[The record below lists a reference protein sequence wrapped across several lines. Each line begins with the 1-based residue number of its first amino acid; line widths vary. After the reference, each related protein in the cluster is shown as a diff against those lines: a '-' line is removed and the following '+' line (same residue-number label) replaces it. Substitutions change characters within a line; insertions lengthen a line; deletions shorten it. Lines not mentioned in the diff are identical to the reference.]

1 MSIAPASP
9 PRLRTW
15 LGLAACGSLVAGV
28 GSVLAPTPTLGAIAA
43 FFALAVGVALR
54 RKLPQIF
61 LVTLGVALICY
72 AFLGKGFAYLGTG
85 SFYVGELV
93 LALGLVTALVCLRD
107 LLTVRSLTVWALIAF
122 CVWGALRTA
131 PYLSIYGFDALRDAT
146 LWGYSLFAVL
156 AGAFL
161 VTTNW
166 LRRIPEQF
174 VVWTPWFLLWVP
186 IGTIIV
192 SVAGN
197 ALPRNPLTDTAIFG
211 LKPGDLSVHLAGV
224 AAFLLVGLHEI
235 TTRREN
241 PVAGGSLAPRSAG
254 GLLQEWVWWLGWLVG
269 FFVTGAQNRG
279 GLLSMLTA
287 CLVAGAF
294 GRSTKWIKPL
304 VAFTLISLVLVSSDA
319 GLSLGGTRLVS
330 PQQLVDNVTSLTGSS
345 TRQDLVGS
353 REWRL
358 AWWGTIV
365 DYTVFGNYF
374 FGGKGFGVN
383 LAVDDGFDVTTDQ
396 SLRSPHNGHM
406 TVLARSGVVGFLIWV
421 LLQTSFL
428 ISLLRTYLLARRARD
443 VWWARMSIWV
453 LAYWS
458 AFMVNA
464 SFDVYLE
471 GPQGG
476 IWFWSVFGAGIAL
489 VLSYQRQRAP
499 GFVGLLGGP
508 QSVRQAFAQH
518 QRRQAESGVR

>member
-1 MSIAPASP
+1 MSATPASP

-15 LGLAACGSLVAGV
+15 VGLAACGSLVAAV
-28 GSVLAPTPTLGAIAA
+28 GSVLAPIPTLSALAA
-43 FFALAVGVALR
+43 FFALALGVALR
-54 RKLPQIF
+54 RRLPQIF
-61 LVTLGVALICY
+61 LASLGVVLIGY

-93 LALGLVTALVCLRD
+93 LALGLVAALVCYQDVLA
-107 LLTVRSLTVWALIAF
+107 VRSPTVWVLVAF
-122 CVWGALRTA
+122 CAWGALRTA
-131 PYLSIYGFDALRDAT
+131 PYLSTYGLDALRDAT
-146 LWGYSLFAVL
+146 LWAYGLFAILV
-156 AGAFL
+156 AAFL
-161 VTTNW
+161 ARTNW
-166 LRRIPEQF
+166 LRRLPERYIVWASWF
-174 VVWTPWFLLWVP
+174 VLWVP
-186 IGTIIV
+186 IGTIIL

-197 ALPRNPLTDTAIFG
+197 ALPRFPLTDTVIFG
-211 LKPGDLSVHLAGV
+211 LKPGDASVHLAGI
-224 AAFLLVGLHEI
+224 AAFLLVGLHEVMSGQE
-235 TTRREN
+235 R
-241 PVAGGSLAPRSAG
+241 PVAGASAAPRQRG
-254 GLLQEWVWWLGWLVG
+254 GLLQEWMWWLGWLVG
-269 FFVTGAQNRG
+269 FFLTGAQNRG

-287 CLVAGAF
+287 CLIAGVF
-294 GRSTKWIKPL
+294 GGSTRWVKPL

-319 GLSLGGTRLVS
+319 GLSLGGSRLVS
-330 PQQLVDNVTSLTGSS
+330 PQQLVDNVTSLTGGS

-365 DYTVFGNYF
+365 DYTVLGNYF

-396 SLRSPHNGHM
+396 SLRSPHNVHM
-406 TVLARSGVVGFLIWV
+406 SVLARSGVVGLLIWV
-421 LLQTSFL
+421 LLQTSFF

-443 VWWARMSIWV
+443 VWWARMSIWI

-458 AFMVNA
+458 AFVVNA

-489 VLSYQRQRAP
+489 VLSYRRLQAP
-499 GFVGLLGGP
+499 GFAGVVHAP
-508 QSVRQAFAQH
+508 RSVRQGFAPP